1 MKKKVNMILLFTI
14 TLEGVRFT
22 DVIKKNGLSLSFLET
37 VMVIDKSEGL
47 SGQILLLGRKA
58 EYTGLL
64 TTLVKAFCAML
75 TVSIL

>member
-1 MKKKVNMILLFTI
+1 
-14 TLEGVRFT
+14 
-22 DVIKKNGLSLSFLET
+22 
-37 VMVIDKSEGL
+37 MVIDKSEGL

-75 TVSIL
+75 TVSILC